1 MKEPFQLKIIDKLGG
16 IFERLGYDYSVVR
29 KILKIK
35 LIMDKRNVPTIIQ
48 NQNKKEKKESNNFK
62 TQMIMYLI
70 FGIFT
75 GLLLILDIPLYVSMN
90 MIFGITI
97 FIIALSMMS
106 DFSSVLLDVKDKNIL
121 LPKPIKGK
129 DLNLAKVLHIT
140 IYLITLSVC
149 FTGVT
154 IVIGTI
160 KYGVLFLL
168 IFLLVMP
175 LLVGF
180 IIFLTSLMYLL
191 ILHFYDGEKL
201 KDIINYCQIMLT
213 TIMVIFYQL
222 SGRVFNLMEIIN
234 LNYTAKLWHYIL
246 PSMWFSAPFELF
258 VGKNDNPSFTIFTIL
273 LIVISIVSLILY
285 LKVISPYF
293 EKNLQKLNNNSSKKA
308 SLRKGKRQRAL
319 VNILCRDK
327 IERAFLK
334 FDLNMLNSER
344 KIKLT
349 VYPNIALGL
358 ILPVSILLAKILN
371 KGSFT
376 EAMREAS
383 NSKTYLLIYV
393 TITMLSTI
401 ISLVHFSEKYEGAW
415 IYKVVPLD
423 SPRPIIKGIF
433 KAIILKYILP
443 LFIAITII
451 FTFIL
456 GVEVIPHMIIAFINY
471 ILIMIVVYKRNTNL
485 QIPFSKKS
493 QTVSN
498 SGELSTL
505 FIVMGV
511 TGLLA
516 FIHYRASLIDY
527 GIFIYTIII
536 IVITYLLGKNAVN
549 IKWNYTKKNEI
560 KDS

>member
-1 MKEPFQLKIIDKLGG
+1 MNEPFQLKIIDKFSGL
-16 IFERLGYDYSVVR
+16 FEKLGYDYNVVR

-35 LIMDKRNVPTIIQ
+35 LIMDKRNVPTIMQ
-48 NQNKKEKKESNNFK
+48 NQNKKEKKDGNNFK
-62 TQMIMYLI
+62 SQMIMYLL
-70 FGIFT
+70 FGLFT
-75 GLLLILDIPLYVSMN
+75 GLILIADIPLYISMN
-90 MIFGITI
+90 MILGITI

-160 KYGVLFLL
+160 KHGVLFLL

-201 KDIINYCQIMLT
+201 KDIINYCQIILT
-213 TIMVIFYQL
+213 TVMVIFYQL
-222 SGRVFNLMEIIN
+222 SGRVFNFVEVIN
-234 LNYTAKLWHYIL
+234 LDYSPKLWHYIL

-258 VGKNDNPSFTIFTIL
+258 LGKNSNSSFTIFTIL
-273 LIVISIVSLILY
+273 LIVISLLSLILY

-358 ILPVSILLAKILN
+358 ILPISLLAAQILN
-371 KGSFT
+371 KKSFNEVMVDGSNNK
-376 EAMREAS
+376 M
-383 NSKTYLLIYV
+383 YLYV
-393 TITMLSTI
+393 YITIGLLSTI
-401 ISLVHFSEKYEGAW
+401 ISLMYFSEKYEGAW
-415 IYKVVPLD
+415 IYKVAPID
-423 SPRPIIKGIF
+423 SPKPIIKGIF
-433 KAIILKYILP
+433 KAVILKYILP
-443 LFIAITII
+443 LFIVTTIV
-451 FTFIL
+451 FTSIL
-456 GVEVIPHMIIAFINY
+456 GVKVILHMIIAFINY
-471 ILIMIVVYKRNTNL
+471 ILIMIIMYKSNKSL

-493 QTVSN
+493 QTVN
-498 SGELSTL
+498 SSTGFL
-505 FIVMGV
+505 TLIVIMAI

-516 FIHYRASLIDY
+516 FIHYKSLSIDY
-527 GIFIYTIII
+527 GPIIYAVIV
-536 IVITYLLGKNAVN
+536 IVITYFVGKSTINV
-549 IKWNYTKKNEI
+549 KWNYEKNN
-560 KDS
+560 